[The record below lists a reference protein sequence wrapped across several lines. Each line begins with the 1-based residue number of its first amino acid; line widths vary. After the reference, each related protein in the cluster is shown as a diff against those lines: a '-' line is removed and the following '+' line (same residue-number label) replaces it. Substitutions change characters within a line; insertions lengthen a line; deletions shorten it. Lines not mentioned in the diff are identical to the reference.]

1 MGFLGRLGEPS
12 QVCVDHVFPAGQ
24 GICVSSFLRGTVSSS
39 PPICYYLEVV
49 HEMSLMIFISTL
61 TEKDFKL
68 YKGDPLSIKSVFSKL
83 YSNFHIAKT
92 ATEDMVKV
100 VNNLCNSSLCNLTR
114 QVETSENLP
123 TQSKCVHSK
132 QKGGNENL
140 PNTNRGGIWGSG
152 IMFMVVCFIFLNFLN
167 FYVMDVYVQVSV
179 YILSFYLPKNM
190 SKCLF

>member
-24 GICVSSFLRGTVSSS
+24 GRCISRFLRGAVGSS
-39 PPICYYLEVV
+39 PPVCYYLEAV

-68 YKGDPLSIKSVFSKL
+68 YKGDPLSIKSVFSIL
-83 YSNFHIAKT
+83 YSNFHIAER

-114 QVETSENLP
+114 QVEPSENLP
-123 TQSKCVHSK
+123 TQS
-132 QKGGNENL
+132 
-140 PNTNRGGIWGSG
+140 
-152 IMFMVVCFIFLNFLN
+152 
-167 FYVMDVYVQVSV
+167 
-179 YILSFYLPKNM
+179 
-190 SKCLF
+190 